1 MARKS
6 GTSAQSKK
14 TGIRPIYVVF
24 GKDRRRAIDTLDE
37 LTDRVL
43 GDADPQLA
51 LTVFDGD
58 DVTLSQVLDD
68 LRTLPFL
75 SDYRVVVLK
84 DAGKFVTD
92 HRGELETY
100 LESPSK
106 TGVLLILVDS
116 FPGTTRLA
124 KLAKKVGEVFDC
136 GPIKPNQLPAF
147 LINYASEQHQLK
159 LDSQAAGV
167 LIELAGDDSG
177 ILTNEIDKLAVY
189 LGGVNA
195 KRSQIST
202 EDVQAVVGQNRQHNV
217 FSVIEAMTVGNRAEA
232 LDRLDQMLNQDRNA
246 EFTAVGA
253 FAWHFRRLYS
263 ARLLMD
269 KGVGASGIIKQVG
282 IWNQKDAF
290 VRQVRQMKVKQVASA
305 LRKLMEIDFA
315 SKTGGGTV
323 RAGLEKLILSF

>member
-6 GTSAQSKK
+6 GTSAKSKK
-14 TGIRPIYVVF
+14 TGIQPIYVVF
-24 GKDRRRAIDTLDE
+24 GKDRRRAVDTLDE

-51 LTVFDGD
+51 LTVWDGD

-84 DAGKFVTD
+84 DAGKFITD
-92 HRGELETY
+92 YRGGLEKY
-100 LESPSK
+100 LESPSE
-106 TGVLLILVDS
+106 TGVLLMLVDS

-136 GPIKPNQLPAF
+136 EPIKQKQLPAF
-147 LINYASEQHQLK
+147 LINYASQQHQLK
-159 LDSQAAGV
+159 LDPQAAGV
-167 LIELAGDDSG
+167 LVELAGDDSG

-195 KRSQIST
+195 KKSQISS
-202 EDVQAVVGQNRQHNV
+202 EDVQAVVGHNRQHNV
-217 FSVIEAMTVGNRAEA
+217 FSVIEAVTVGDRAEA

-282 IWNQKDAF
+282 IWKQTDAF
-290 VRQVRQMKVKQVASA
+290 VRQVRQMQIKQIAMA
-305 LRKLMEIDFA
+305 LRRLMEVDFA

-323 RAGLEKLILSF
+323 RAGLEKLILSL